1 MKVTIT
7 LDIHSCVDCPYRK
20 YYREQGFASYLCN
33 HPKTKAYSR
42 CSDCDIP
49 EDCPFLKEK
58 KETISDYD
66 RGFQD
71 GMQWERDNPPV
82 RSNY

>member
-1 MKVTIT
+1 MNVTIT
-7 LDIHSCVDCPYRK
+7 LNIDTCVDCPYRN

-33 HPKTKAYSR
+33 HRKTKEILR
-42 CSDCDIP
+42 CSDYDIP
-49 EDCPFLKEK
+49 DDCPFLKE

-71 GMQWERDNPPV
+71 GMQWEHDNPPI

>member
-7 LDIHSCVDCPYRK
+7 LNIHSCIDCPYRN
-20 YYREQGFASYLCN
+20 YYREQGFATYLCD
-33 HPKTKAYSR
+33 HPKAEQAFW

-49 EDCPFLKEK
+49 EDCPFLKE
-58 KETISDYD
+58 ETISDYD
-66 RGFQD
+66 QGFQD
-71 GMQWERDNPPV
+71 GMEWERDNPPV